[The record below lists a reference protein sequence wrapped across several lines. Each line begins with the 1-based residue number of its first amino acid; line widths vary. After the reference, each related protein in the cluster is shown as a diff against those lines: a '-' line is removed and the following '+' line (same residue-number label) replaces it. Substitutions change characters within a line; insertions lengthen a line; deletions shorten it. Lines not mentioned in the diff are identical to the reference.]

1 MKSWFRYEV
10 QSVSVGLL
18 TQYCWVMFWTD
29 PARLARRSCAVTRL
43 RAPIPPSAGVVALIG
58 GATLPMPSKRDGR
71 VVCALPALADAE
83 LVRSISKPNLK
94 VCEPL
99 IQLKESL
106 YW

>member
-10 QSVSVGLL
+10 QSVSVGLF
-18 TQYCWVMFWTD
+18 TQYCWVMLATD
-29 PARLARRSCAVTRL
+29 PARLASRFCAVVRFK
-43 RAPIPPSAGVVALIG
+43 APMPGKVDVVIG
-58 GATLPMPSKRDGR
+58 GATLPVPSRRDGR
-71 VVCALPALADAE
+71 VVCALPALAEAE
-83 LVRSISKPNLK
+83 LVRSISNPKRN